1 MTDAG
6 GDGSVPRSSSDE
18 ARLAALEAELA
29 ALRGELADLRGRV
42 RRFEPPEAAE
52 RRARPAPPP
61 PEYSY
66 ALDASTDARAQPHS
80 SFVDRLQSP
89 PAAGINRPSL
99 SGDALETWVGRYGTL
114 IAAASVILLGVGTL
128 VVWAVQRGLLSP
140 QVRVGFGAIA
150 TACVA
155 AAGLQFRRK
164 GERRYGNVLLALSL
178 AMTSVVAWGAGP
190 RLHIVPST
198 VALAVVDLVAL
209 AIAMLATQDD
219 SEFLFLVA
227 VGGALSA
234 PFVTADRSGRP
245 DVLLA
250 YGAVVLLGGIR
261 GSRDPEWRGAPLLL
275 VAGAALYALAAAGL
289 PSVATWYGPFLVP
302 LFGSVL
308 ALGSLALAEPA
319 WRGALS
325 RSFLTVALVGVIFGW
340 DAIPAQPV
348 VVVGAVSA
356 ALLTTTY
363 GALWVDRPPQRLWA
377 PSAVLLPLLSLG
389 IAEARVSGSAAQSA
403 LFAGWGLVALGMW
416 RAERWRAK
424 AERGSVHLLLAIL
437 LVAIGTANWLWPNP
451 LGLVGGLGLVAVAA
465 AALARDEESALPVP
479 GVVLILIGAALS
491 AIDQL
496 ESLRPYA
503 YTPFATR
510 ASASAL
516 VAVISVAGAGF
527 ILERGRRA
535 AAQLFNRRNWAGAT
549 VALAFVWGRME
560 MVQAYSRDAST
571 FLLTLYYAGTGVA
584 GIIAGRRVDSKP
596 FRVAGLV
603 VAIYAAAK
611 AVIEATNISG
621 LMLRVGCYAAV
632 GMFLL
637 GAAYLYRNAGVE
649 AVSGGEIAAG
659 GAVGETIEPAPDA
672 SRV

>member
-6 GDGSVPRSSSDE
+6 GDGPLPRSGSDE

-29 ALRGELADLRGRV
+29 ALRGELIELRGRV
-42 RRFEPPEAAE
+42 RRIEPEAHE
-52 RRARPAPPP
+52 PRPRPAPPP
-61 PEYSY
+61 R
-66 ALDASTDARAQPHS
+66 DASMDARPRPRASLTDQ
-80 SFVDRLQSP
+80 LQAT
-89 PAAGINRPSL
+89 PAFGMNRPSL

-140 QVRVGFGAIA
+140 PVRVGFGAVA

-178 AMTSVVAWGAGP
+178 AMTAVVAWGAGP
-190 RLHIVPST
+190 RLHIVPSG

-209 AIAMLATQDD
+209 AIAVLATQDE
-219 SEFLFLVA
+219 SEFLFVVA
-227 VGGALSA
+227 IGGALSS
-234 PFVTADRSGRP
+234 PFITADREGRP

-261 GSRDPEWRGAPLLL
+261 GSRDPEWRGAPILL

-289 PSVATWYGPFLVP
+289 PSLATWYGPFLVP
-302 LFGSVL
+302 LFGGLL
-308 ALGSLALAEPA
+308 ALGSLALADPA

-325 RSFLTVALVGVIFGW
+325 RSFLAVALIGVLFGW

-348 VVVGAVSA
+348 AVVAAVSA
-356 ALLTTTY
+356 GLLVTTY
-363 GALWVDRPPQRLWA
+363 VALWVDQPPQKFWA
-377 PSAVLLPLLSLG
+377 PSVALLPLLSLG
-389 IAEARVSGSAAQSA
+389 VAEARASWSAAQSA
-403 LFAGWGLVALGMW
+403 LLAAWGLVALGMW

-424 AERGSVHLLLAIL
+424 TERGSMHLLLAIL
-437 LVAIGTANWLWPNP
+437 LVASGTAHWLWPNP
-451 LGLVGGLGLVAVAA
+451 FSLVAGLGLVALAA
-465 AALARDEESALPVP
+465 AALARDEEHAVPVP
-479 GVVLILIGAALS
+479 GVVVVLIGAALS

-496 ESLRPYA
+496 MSLRPYA

-510 ASASAL
+510 ASASAF
-516 VAVISVAGAGF
+516 VAVLSVAGAGY
-527 ILERGRRA
+527 IIERGRGA
-535 AAQLFNRRNWAGAT
+535 AARLFTRVNWVGAT
-549 VALAFVWGRME
+549 VALTFIWGRME
-560 MVQAYSRDAST
+560 MVQAYSRDTST
-571 FLLTLYYAGTGVA
+571 FLLTLYYASTGVA
-584 GIIAGRRVDSKP
+584 GIVAGRRLDSKP

-632 GMFLL
+632 GVFLL
-637 GAAYLYRNAGVE
+637 GAAYLYRNAG
-649 AVSGGEIAAG
+649 AGEDASPADA
-659 GAVGETIEPAPDA
+659 AVGGDGMTGVSEPAPGA
-672 SRV
+672 TRI